1 VIYETKSM
9 CVLKGSSVNMSCTYR
24 YPQGHTLT
32 NTVWIKIPN
41 VNMKSLKDYPE
52 YKDRVEYFD
61 DRLNKTAVLRVNNVT
76 ENDEK
81 EYCFRMITDKDK
93 WFGKPGIQL
102 HVSGNPLSPSFP
114 LFIQQKVVSFRTW

>member
-32 NTVWIKIPN
+32 DTVWIKIPN

-61 DRLNKTAVLRVNNVT
+61 DRLNKTAVLRLNNVT
-76 ENDEK
+76 ENDAI
-81 EYCFRMITDKDK
+81 EYCFRMITNKDR
-93 WFGKPGIQL
+93 WSGQPGIQL